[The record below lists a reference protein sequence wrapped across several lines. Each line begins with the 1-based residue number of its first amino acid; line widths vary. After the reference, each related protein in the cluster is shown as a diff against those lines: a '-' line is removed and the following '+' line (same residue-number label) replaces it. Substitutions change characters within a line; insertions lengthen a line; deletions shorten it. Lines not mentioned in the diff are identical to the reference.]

1 MEQTSSKSAGA
12 VASSGVASL
21 NNPKLKKS
29 LSVVEAENGYVITE
43 HFNGLG
49 GGGQHIAADL
59 DAANEIIK
67 AYFAKE

>member
-1 MEQTSSKSAGA
+1 MNQTSSPIGGA
-12 VASSGVASL
+12 VASSGSSL

-29 LSVVEAENGYVITE
+29 LSVVEAENGYVVSE

-59 DAANEIIK
+59 DAAHEIIK